1 MMNEKKTNLLLVE
14 DELMLAE
21 ILTDTLTD
29 KGFNVRTVYVG
40 LSALEA
46 WRKERADVIVTDVMM
61 PKMDGYSLVKALRR
75 EGCTAPILFLTA
87 RSATEDVVN
96 GFEVGG
102 NDFLRKPFAI
112 DELIVRVN
120 SLLGRTQSIVPNENV
135 FNIGRFEF
143 YPAESKISSVKGNV
157 SLSAREAQVLLRLCR
172 NMNQTVE
179 TESLLRELW
188 GDDSFYNL
196 RSLNVFVSR
205 LRRHLEE
212 DESVEIVNIRGVG
225 YKLRC

>member
-1 MMNEKKTNLLLVE
+1 M
-14 DELMLAE
+14 
-21 ILTDTLTD
+21 
-29 KGFNVRTVYVG
+29 
-40 LSALEA
+40 
-46 WRKERADVIVTDVMM
+46 
-61 PKMDGYSLVKALRR
+61 
-75 EGCTAPILFLTA
+75 
-87 RSATEDVVN
+87 
-96 GFEVGG
+96 
-102 NDFLRKPFAI
+102 
-112 DELIVRVN
+112 
-120 SLLGRTQSIVPNENV
+120 PNENV

-143 YPAESKISSVKGNV
+143 YPSESKISSVKGNV